1 MCTIQEDMHTGT
13 KKDEATVVRDRK
25 AIQYEIQNF
34 GAV

>member
-13 KKDEATVVRDRK
+13 KKDEAAVRDRK
-25 AIQYEIQNF
+25 AIQYVIQNF